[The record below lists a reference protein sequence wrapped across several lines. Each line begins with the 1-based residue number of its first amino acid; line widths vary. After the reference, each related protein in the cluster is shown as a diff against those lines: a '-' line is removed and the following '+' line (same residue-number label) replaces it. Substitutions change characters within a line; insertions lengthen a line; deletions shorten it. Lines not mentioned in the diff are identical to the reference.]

1 MTRIA
6 ILASGSGTN
15 AENIVR
21 YFTGHPTI
29 QVATVITNRRAAGV
43 IDRLR
48 PLGIEVEYFNK
59 EHWADNTAV
68 TSHLQQLGVDMV
80 VLSGFLAMV
89 GEPMLTAYA
98 GRIVNI
104 HPSLLPRHGGK
115 GMYGHYVH
123 ESVLASG
130 DKQSG
135 ITIHLVTD
143 VPDGGPIVEQHT
155 CPVMPDD
162 TPDTLAARVHQLEYA
177 YFTSRRASRQ
187 DLVIVC
193 KHEGNVLNFII
204 GKCFACLGAFF
215 SVPLRSQA
223 EIIHT
228 GMLNRFTSARLS
240 GLFLW
245 ICCAGQ

>member
-29 QVATVITNRRAAGV
+29 QVATVITNRHAAGV

-48 PLGIEVEYFNK
+48 PLGIEVEYFGK

-68 TSHLQQLGVDMV
+68 TSHLQQLGVDLV

-123 ESVLASG
+123 DARHPRRASPP
-130 DKQSG
+130 
-135 ITIHLVTD
+135 T
-143 VPDGGPIVEQHT
+143 
-155 CPVMPDD
+155 
-162 TPDTLAARVHQLEYA
+162 RVRLLP
-177 YFTSRRASRQ
+177 TSRRAPRQ
-187 DLVIVC
+187 DLVRVC
-193 KHEGNVLNFII
+193 KHDGNVLNFII

>member
-21 YFTGHPTI
+21 YFAGHPTI
-29 QVATVITNRRAAGV
+29 QVATVISNRRAAGV
-43 IDRLR
+43 INRLR
-48 PLGIEVEYFNK
+48 PLGIEVEYFGK

-68 TSHLQQLGVDMV
+68 TSHLQQLGVDLV

-89 GEPMLTAYA
+89 GEPMLTVYA
-98 GRIVNI
+98 GHIVNI

-177 YFTSRRASRQ
+177 YF
-187 DLVIVC
+187 
-193 KHEGNVLNFII
+193 
-204 GKCFACLGAFF
+204 
-215 SVPLRSQA
+215 PQA
-223 EIIHT
+223 IE
-228 GMLNRFTSARLS
+228 RLAKA
-240 GLFLW
+240 L
-245 ICCAGQ
+245 